1 MDFFASKVR
10 DDDSQKKKKKK
21 VIQEMIAMGTF
32 ALIFRKEN
40 VKTLEVILN
49 DIIDSERQME
59 KKLQPISL
67 VLQQRVL
74 IKHLN
79 VAPTLDLR
87 PKFCKK

>member
-1 MDFFASKVR
+1 
-10 DDDSQKKKKKK
+10 
-21 VIQEMIAMGTF
+21 MIAMGTF

-49 DIIDSERQME
+49 DIIDSERQWRRNYN
-59 KKLQPISL
+59 QSHF

-74 IKHLN
+74 VKHLN
-79 VAPTLDLR
+79 VAPKLDLR